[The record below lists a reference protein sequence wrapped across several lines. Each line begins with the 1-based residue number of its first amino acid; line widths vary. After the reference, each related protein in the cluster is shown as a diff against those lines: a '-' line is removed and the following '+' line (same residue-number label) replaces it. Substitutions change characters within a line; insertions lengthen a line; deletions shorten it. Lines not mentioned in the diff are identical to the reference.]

1 MNQKPRFFTGF
12 SYALLVLSVI
22 GGLLALSE
30 SLGMRMQPMG
40 GPFYESATLA
50 FLDFLLSI
58 WGGVSIAMMIQ
69 RRKNGL
75 ALFNASF
82 GANILVILKG
92 SYESHWEIAF
102 TVAFTIAIYWFYNR
116 NSVKNYLGQ

>member
-22 GGLLALSE
+22 GGLIALSE
-30 SLGMRMQPMG
+30 SLGMQPMG
-40 GPFYESATLA
+40 DPFYESATKA
-50 FLDFLLSI
+50 FLDFLLTI

-82 GANILVILKG
+82 GANIIVILKD
-92 SYESHWEIAF
+92 SYESPWEIAF
-102 TVAFTIAIYWFYNR
+102 IVAFTIAIYWFYNR
-116 NSVKNYLGQ
+116 NSVKKYLSQ

>member
-22 GGLLALSE
+22 GGLIALSE
-30 SLGMRMQPMG
+30 SLGMQPMG
-40 GPFYESATLA
+40 DPFYESATKA
-50 FLDFLLSI
+50 FLDILLTI

-82 GANILVILKG
+82 GANIIVILKD
-92 SYESHWEIAF
+92 SYESPWEIAF
-102 TVAFTIAIYWFYNR
+102 IVAFTIAIYWFYNR
-116 NSVKNYLGQ
+116 NSVKKYLGQ